1 MSPLLQPAFS
11 ILLFI
16 KILRDPGITQIVIQW
31 GGARDFASLTS
42 FQVMSMLL
50 VHGPCIHSLG
60 SKVLH
65 YYMLQFC
72 VLMIILTSTEHLT
85 LTRHYLKYITGLLHL
100 SLVIIIEVDTLI
112 PTLPMRKLRQRNVK

>member
-1 MSPLLQPAFS
+1 MSLLLQPAFS
-11 ILLFI
+11 ILLSI

-31 GGARDFASLTS
+31 GGARDSASLTS

-50 VHGPCIHSLG
+50 VHGPHIHSLG

-72 VLMIILTSTEHLT
+72 VLIILTSTEYLT

-100 SLVIIIEVDTLI
+100 SIVIIIEVDTLI
-112 PTLPMRKLRQRNVK
+112 PILPMRKLRQRNVK